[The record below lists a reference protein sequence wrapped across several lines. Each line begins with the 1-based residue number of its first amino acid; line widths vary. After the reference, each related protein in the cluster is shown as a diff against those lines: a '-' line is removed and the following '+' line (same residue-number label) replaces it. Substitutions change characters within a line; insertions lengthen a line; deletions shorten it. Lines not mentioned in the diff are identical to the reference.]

1 MVELSGLQSST
12 YIRSCNAVARS
23 LAKLYFGCI
32 IFQQKSCIFLTVDL
46 IKGLVSQAPFMIHLV
61 RHMRLIVNMHT
72 IRLKN
77 FCRRV
82 NTFIW
87 SKYFACGKDRYKSS
101 GTKSFRLQN
110 SPRVKIRSNRRVKLQ
125 PYFSTFHEFEIRLCF
140 GPSRNK
146 RGGGRTSAH

>member
-1 MVELSGLQSST
+1 M
-12 YIRSCNAVARS
+12 
-23 LAKLYFGCI
+23 KLLFGCI
-32 IFQQKSCIFLTVDL
+32 IFQHKSCIFLTVDL

-77 FCRRV
+77 FYRRV

-87 SKYFACGKDRYKSS
+87 SKYFACGKDRYKSN

-110 SPRVKIRSNRRVKLQ
+110 SARVKIRSNRRVKLQ

-140 GPSRNK
+140 GPSRNM